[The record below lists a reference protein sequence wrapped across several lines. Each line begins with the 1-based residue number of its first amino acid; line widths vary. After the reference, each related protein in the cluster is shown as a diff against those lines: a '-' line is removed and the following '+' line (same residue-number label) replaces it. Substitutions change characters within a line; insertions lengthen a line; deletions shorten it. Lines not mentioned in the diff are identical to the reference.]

1 MLEIHPDEHPIGV
14 QIFGSDPLIMARMAE
29 KISQTEADFIDI
41 NMGCPAPKI
50 VKNGEGSALMKNP
63 RLAGEIIR
71 EVVKASSVPVT
82 VKIRKGFDENSI
94 NAVEISLIAEDAGA
108 AAVTVHGRTREQY
121 YSGSADWNII
131 KQVKSRLSIPVI
143 GNGDVFTPEDAL
155 AMEEQTGCD
164 GVMAARGAQGNPW
177 LFRDILSLKAT
188 GKIPPPPSAREKIQ
202 TALRH
207 MHMLIQLKGEK
218 RGILEMRKHISW
230 YLKGM
235 KDAVKIR
242 QVINKVTTAAEMED
256 ILNLYLEKTA
266 KQE

>member
-1 MLEIHPDEHPIGV
+1 MKIGNLTIKNNLFLAPMAGITDLPFRLLCKEQGCGVVFTEMISAKGLYYGSERTQNMLEIHPDEHPIGV

-164 GVMAARGAQGNPW
+164 GVMAARGA
-177 LFRDILSLKAT
+177 RKSL
-188 GKIPPPPSAREKIQ
+188 
-202 TALRH
+202 
-207 MHMLIQLKGEK
+207 
-218 RGILEMRKHISW
+218 
-230 YLKGM
+230 
-235 KDAVKIR
+235 AV
-242 QVINKVTTAAEMED
+242 
-256 ILNLYLEKTA
+256 
-266 KQE
+266 